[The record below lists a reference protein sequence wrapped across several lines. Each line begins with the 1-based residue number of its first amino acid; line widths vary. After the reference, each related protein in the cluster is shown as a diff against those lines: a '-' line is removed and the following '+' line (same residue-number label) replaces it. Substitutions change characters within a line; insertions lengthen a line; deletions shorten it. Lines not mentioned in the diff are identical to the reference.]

1 MAKEVKALQLLG
13 RSDKQGQFWLAPQPK
28 YCPLPFL
35 LYLLP
40 VPSPSSTTERTVLH
54 CTARTLL
61 RDFSLL
67 AVKKE
72 HSCFCWPLFTL
83 SVCVSP
89 FLLLYHCWNTFAH
102 TQQPLLGAAVAL
114 GRVLPHWLPSSG
126 KRSPRTVLSNSC
138 WQALRGSR
146 PPSPG
151 GHHKPPCPHAGN
163 TPNDGKE
170 QNLSLGN
177 SQASKSGRDLK
188 HKRYWWKKGQ
198 GGEKVLTRSNLF
210 WGILIHSFWVLSD
223 RWAEHWGIL

>member
-1 MAKEVKALQLLG
+1 MAKEVKAPQLLG
-13 RSDKQGQFWLAPQPK
+13 RSDKQGQFRLAPQPK

-35 LYLLP
+35 FYLLP

-89 FLLLYHCWNTFAH
+89 FLLMYHCWNTFAH

-138 WQALRGSR
+138 WQALRGLQTSLPRR
-146 PPSPG
+146 PPQATMSSCWQHSKWWERTKSVPG
-151 GHHKPPCPHAGN
+151 KF
-163 TPNDGKE
+163 
-170 QNLSLGN
+170 
-177 SQASKSGRDLK
+177 SGFKIWPWLETQK
-188 HKRYWWKKGQ
+188 TLMK
-198 GGEKVLTRSNLF
+198 
-210 WGILIHSFWVLSD
+210 
-223 RWAEHWGIL
+223 